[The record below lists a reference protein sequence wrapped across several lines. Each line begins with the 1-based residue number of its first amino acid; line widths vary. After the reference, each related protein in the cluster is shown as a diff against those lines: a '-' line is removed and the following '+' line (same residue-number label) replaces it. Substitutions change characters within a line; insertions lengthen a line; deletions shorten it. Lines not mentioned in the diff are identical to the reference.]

1 MNAVHWICVSNAD
14 SGQISLLQRSAEG
27 HLEVRQTL
35 DLGGQLMPMAHSP
48 CGAYVFVAR
57 RSDRLAVLTLRLD
70 RQAGRLSLAGESALP
85 ASMAYIG
92 LDQSGR
98 FLLAASYHGHRV
110 SVSPVSAEGQVGAPQ
125 QILPTGTHAHCIVAA
140 PSNRHVLV
148 ACLGADQV
156 LRFGF
161 DAKTGQLT
169 PADSPAWT
177 TAPGAGPRHLRFQGD
192 HVYLLNELDATVQ
205 VLAFDAQ
212 SGRLE
217 LRHTE
222 SLLPPGFS
230 GQPWA
235 ADLHLTP
242 DGRFLY
248 ASERTSSTV
257 AMFAVTDQGAAL
269 RKLGHLPTEAQPR
282 GMALCGGDQLLVVG
296 QLSHQLSAYRMDAQ
310 TGALELTQRLPLG
323 RNPNW
328 IEVIPP

>member
-1 MNAVHWICVSNAD
+1 MNAVHWVCVSNAD
-14 SGQISLLQRSAEG
+14 SGQISLLRRLPGG
-27 HLEVRQTL
+27 HLEVSQTL

-57 RSDRLAVLTLRLD
+57 RNDPPAALTLRLD
-70 RQAGRLSLAGESALP
+70 RQAGQLSVVSESALP

-92 LDQSGR
+92 LDQEGR

-110 SVSPVSAEGQVGAPQ
+110 SVSPVNDRGQVGPPQ
-125 QILPTGTHAHCIVAA
+125 QILSTGLHAHCIVAA

-156 LRFGF
+156 LQFDF
-161 DAKTGQLT
+161 DAHTGQLT
-169 PADSPAWT
+169 PADPPAWS
-177 TAPGAGPRHLRFQGD
+177 TAPGAGPRHLRFRGD
-192 HVYLLNELDATVQ
+192 HVYLLNELDATLQ
-205 VLAFDAQ
+205 VLSFDAR
-212 SGRLE
+212 SGHLK
-217 LRHTE
+217 LTHTE

-230 GQPWA
+230 GKPWA

-257 AMFAVTDQGAAL
+257 ALFAVTDRGAAL
-269 RKLGHLPTEAQPR
+269 RKLGHLATEAQPR
-282 GMALCGGDQLLVVG
+282 GMALCGGEQLLVVG
-296 QLSHQLSAYRMDAQ
+296 QLSHHLSAYRIDAQ
-310 TGALELTQRLPLG
+310 NGALELTQRLALG